1 MNMRKL
7 NYVFL
12 ALGLSFS
19 SAAFSQVR
27 SINSAEFALES
38 GTPDDIIIAK
48 EEIDKAAIHPKTANM
63 PRMFLIRAKVYRSIF
78 EKRGNPMIAPLSHH
92 AGYVASQS
100 IINFYENPLKKKADE
115 LEDAKFEVGNVFAAT
130 FNESQTLTDEI
141 NKASDAQ
148 KPFYYDTMVRYY
160 QSLLS
165 MYGRLDTSMINNL
178 KGQKVERDFFVD
190 RIAFFALNNSD
201 KTARLQILDG
211 LMKSE
216 IPSAI
221 LVESYSK
228 ELLLNKDTAGAKRII
243 KEALVKTNNNN
254 EIFNVLVNYY
264 IAIDREADLMIEID
278 EQIKN
283 APTARNYWIRGYLN
297 EKARRMDEATND
309 YRKSREL
316 DEFYH
321 DANWNLGVSLI
332 KHESKKLL
340 DAKSK
345 ASGEAKTKIDK
356 ELMALWK
363 EARGYLEYASE
374 NPKYTKEEL
383 IEIAKGIKTCCME
396 LSDRSCEIEQRDKI
410 RTLTGG
416 VVLNIGDKFSYRLI
430 GDAKKMDVSYQNKQ
444 GTVSTISDVNCDWTK
459 DFDVIDKTDMLSLS
473 VRINGGGTA
482 TMQILVNGEVVSEKE
497 ITSSGYLQ
505 F

>member
-63 PRMFLIRAKVYRSIF
+63 PRMFLIRAKVYRGIF

-100 IINFYENPLKKKADE
+100 IINFYENPDKKKADE

-148 KPFYYDTMVRYY
+148 KSFYYDTMVRYY

-216 IPSAI
+216 MPSAI

-243 KEALVKTNNNN
+243 KEALIKTNNNN

-278 EQIKN
+278 EQINN

-297 EKARRMDEATND
+297 EKARRMDEATVD
-309 YRKSREL
+309 YRKAREL

-345 ASGEAKTKIDK
+345 ASGEAKVKIDK

-363 EARGYLEYASE
+363 EAKGYLEYASE
-374 NPKYTKEEL
+374 NSKYTKDEL

-410 RTLTGG
+410 RTLTSG

-459 DFDVIDKTDMLSLS
+459 DFDVIDKTDMLTLS

-497 ITSSGYLQ
+497 ITGSGYLQ
-505 F
+505 Y